1 MRPEGDYEPVRL
13 FSEKTV
19 KTAVA
24 AAAFPRRTE
33 LSGLFHAKGVF
44 HCQRQ
49 GGVFPG
55 PGGHISSDGGFFI
68 AVGVIFCKRG
78 GFMREEEQGRPWTGV
93 LLLVRGLVLVAA
105 VAMTLLGL
113 GVRPASAEA
122 LPAMAAAEGARMV
135 VPMGRAVGIKL
146 FSDGVLVVGLS
157 DVSGAGGESSPARS
171 CGLRQ
176 GDIITHI
183 NDTQV
188 DTIEEVRAVLQKLEG
203 DQMSIR
209 AIRDE
214 EQVQFTAQ
222 ATACTDGT
230 YRLGAWI
237 RDSMAGIGTM
247 TFYEPSTGLFGALG
261 HGIND
266 VDTALLMP
274 LESGAILSASVS
286 DVKKG
291 AAGDP
296 GELHGTF
303 QTDRDLGELWANTP
317 GGIFGTLAD
326 TSLVSTDQ
334 AVPVALRSQVKV
346 GPATILSNI
355 AGEEVKSYDVE
366 IVRVYPAGSH
376 DTRDLMVKVTDPEL
390 LEATGGIVQG
400 MSGSPIL
407 QDGRLVGAVT
417 HVLVNDPTQGYG
429 ILAETMLSTAQASA

>member
-1 MRPEGDYEPVRL
+1 
-13 FSEKTV
+13 
-19 KTAVA
+19 
-24 AAAFPRRTE
+24 
-33 LSGLFHAKGVF
+33 
-44 HCQRQ
+44 
-49 GGVFPG
+49 
-55 PGGHISSDGGFFI
+55 
-68 AVGVIFCKRG
+68 
-78 GFMREEEQGRPWTGV
+78 MREEEQGRPWTGV
-93 LLLVRGLVLVAA
+93 LLLLRGLVLLAA
-105 VAMTLLGL
+105 VALVLPGL

-122 LPAMAAAEGARMV
+122 LPAMASAEGARMV
-135 VPMGRAVGIKL
+135 IPMGRAVGIKL

-157 DVSGAGGESSPARS
+157 DVTGQAGETSPARS

-188 DTIEEVRAVLQKLEG
+188 DTIEAVRAVLQKLEG

-214 EQVQFTAQ
+214 AQVQFTAQ
-222 ATACTDGT
+222 AAACTDGT

-247 TFYEPSTGLFGALG
+247 TFYEPATGLFGALG

-296 GELHGTF
+296 GELHGAF
-303 QTDRDLGELWANTP
+303 RTDRDLGELWANTP

-326 TSLVSTDQ
+326 TSLVPDGE

-355 AGEEVKSYDVE
+355 AGEEVKRYDVE

-429 ILAETMLSTAQASA
+429 ILAETMLSAAQASA